1 MAIEEVSVDEL
12 ASALDGG
19 ARLFDVREPHEYTE
33 AHAPG
38 AVLIPLGTVA
48 ERVDEFRGDSPV
60 YVICRSG
67 ARSMR
72 ACETL
77 AAHGIEGINVSGG
90 TLAWIASGREVST
103 GDSPA

>member
-1 MAIEEVSVDEL
+1 MAVTEITADEL
-12 ASALDGG
+12 ADRIAAGEP
-19 ARLFDVREPHEYTE
+19 LFDVRRPDEYE
-33 AHAPG
+33 SGHVPG
-38 AVLIPLGTVA
+38 AVLIPLDEVPD
-48 ERVDEFRGDSPV
+48 RVEEFPSDREFL
-60 YVICRSG
+60 VICRSG